1 MNIEYRIEYS
11 IGEDHAEVNSYHY
24 YMADSPIQALAFH
37 CKMAKIKEL
46 KMQNISVERYCKYS
60 NKWINESKVLER
72 ESSLND
78 V

>member
-1 MNIEYRIEYS
+1 MNEYRIEYN
-11 IGEDHAEVNSYHY
+11 IGVDHAEINSHHY

-37 CKMAKIKEL
+37 CKMAKIKKI

-60 NKWINESKVLER
+60 KKWIDESKVLER